1 MAGIAAQLP
10 HLALVRRT
18 ITRDPDLGGEAY
30 DAVAPEKFD
39 QMVDQGAFCIH
50 WGAHD
55 LRYGIPSKVLRD
67 VVAGAEV
74 LANFSR
80 SALLQANAIFPAMTV
95 LNITASDAVLAQ
107 RLRGRKRECDAQ
119 IAKRLAQAAKP
130 LPAGIDVITLY
141 NDGPLRRTVDAAVKA
156 LHPVRA

>member
-1 MAGIAAQLP
+1 M
-10 HLALVRRT
+10 RRT
-18 ITRDPDLGGEAY
+18 ITRDPALGGEDY
-30 DAVAPEKFD
+30 DAVTPAKFD
-39 QMVDQGAFCIH
+39 EMVDQGAFCIH

-55 LRYGIPSKVLRD
+55 LHYGIPSQVLRD
-67 VVAGAEV
+67 VAGGAEM

-80 SALLQANAIFPAMTV
+80 SALLQADAIFPALTV

-107 RLRGRKRECDAQ
+107 RLRGRKRECDTQ

-130 LPAGIDVITLY
+130 LPTGIDVITLC
-141 NDGPLRRTVDAAVKA
+141 NDGPLRRTVDIAVKA